1 MTNNNDSRR
10 QVQCRNDTKQP
21 INKRNNGMQNEYL
34 MLSHC
39 LLNHTQLI
47 YTNYYQLL
55 KFMESFKGPNPIK
68 SIFGRGVIL
77 SNGGGIIAGM
87 FGSCL
92 TILFTFF
99 FLKILNKKNKDCF
112 YSKRN
117 LLYFSLIVNIIY
129 LLWLSTERVC
139 ISVFFYPRFPD
150 SEISF

>member
-1 MTNNNDSRR
+1 MG
-10 QVQCRNDTKQP
+10 CR
-21 INKRNNGMQNEYL
+21 IEYL

-47 YTNYYQLL
+47 YTDYYQLL

-77 SNGGGIIAGM
+77 SKGGGIIAGM

-117 LLYFSLIVNIIY
+117 LLHYSLIVNIIY
-129 LLWLSTERVC
+129 STFYGYPQKEC
-139 ISVFFYPRFPD
+139 VFQFSSIPVFPTLKLAFRHKSSYTD
-150 SEISF
+150 